1 MSSWPFPLCTGR
13 HEHAE
18 NMAATPPSW
27 GPNAGADAVA
37 GGTRRDVSILVMEV
51 LCSMRTLLRGLRS
64 RQFPT
69 FAFNSSKKFST
80 TINSHPPT
88 PSAAATLL
96 NSG

>member
-37 GGTRRDVSILVMEV
+37 GGTKRDVSILVMEV
-51 LCSMRTLLRGLRS
+51 LCSMRTLQIGLRS

-69 FAFNSSKKFST
+69 RALSSSKKLWTRMYSCA
-80 TINSHPPT
+80 
-88 PSAAATLL
+88 SA
-96 NSG
+96 S